1 MVYGVCDICL
11 KNLFLF
17 IFTIQFVFAIVYGSY
32 YTFWNYLWVLLY
44 YFSELLG
51 LSTVFLAK
59 STIDKTENWELFTES
74 MVDKGKR

>member
-17 IFTIQFVFAIVYGSY
+17 IFTIQFDFAIIYGSY

-44 YFSELLG
+44 YFSELLR
-51 LSTVFLAK
+51 LSTVLLAK

>member
-11 KNLFLF
+11 KKIFLF
-17 IFTIQFVFAIVYGSY
+17 IFTIQFVFAIIYKSY

-51 LSTVFLAK
+51 LSTVLLAK

>member
-17 IFTIQFVFAIVYGSY
+17 IFTIQFDFAIIYGSY

-51 LSTVFLAK
+51 LSTVLLAK